1 MSHDKRRTRAK
12 FLPEE
17 DTKLRELVETYG
29 TNSWEQVAALMPGR
43 NIRQCR
49 ERWKHYLSSDR
60 PYEPWTK
67 EEDQILYDKV
77 QELGAKWTKIARFLP
92 GRTDLQAKTRWQK
105 IFSGKAHRFSD
116 RLEGTVAGRFVAE
129 KQQKLEEAERERQ
142 SITLFETTIKTKP
155 EIDQL
160 FLVDTHDEIDLFN
173 TGEFQWYDSCFGTTT
188 VDSFWS

>member
-17 DTKLRELVETYG
+17 DARLRELVLAHG
-29 TNSWEQVAALMPGR
+29 TNSWEQIAGLMPGR

-49 ERWKHYLSSDR
+49 ERWKHYLSSER
-60 PYEPWTK
+60 PYEPWTE
-67 EEDQILYDKV
+67 EEDKILFDKV
-77 QELGAKWTKIARFLP
+77 QALGAKWTKIAKFLP

-105 IFSGKAHRFSD
+105 IFSAKARRFPD

-129 KQQKLEEAERERQ
+129 KQQRLEEAERERLVN
-142 SITLFETTIKTKP
+142 SLFETTKKP
-155 EIDQL
+155 EFDQL
-160 FLVDTHDEIDLFN
+160 QFIMDANDEIDLFN
-173 TGEFQWYDSCFGTTT
+173 GGDFQWYDSCFSTEA